1 MYPNVLTEI
10 DAGVG
15 IVTLNRPERHN
26 ALDAEMVR
34 DLNEAL
40 AAMAANPAVR
50 VLVLSSAGKTFSAG
64 ADLDWTGTGASQ
76 DVHDDENGG
85 HGLAEALRRLAS
97 FAKPTVAR
105 VQGAARGG
113 GVGLVAACDIAIAT
127 FDAAFALA
135 EGSPSLVPDTIFP
148 HVIGAMGER
157 HAKRYL
163 LTQERFSAAEAYRVG
178 LLHEMVADE
187 AALDDAVG
195 QIVEDLLQGGP
206 NTQAESKERI
216 RLIRRQG

>member
-15 IVTLNRPERHN
+15 IITLNRPERHN

-34 DLNEAL
+34 DLNEVL

-64 ADLDWTGTGASQ
+64 ADLDWTGTVASQ
-76 DVHDDENGG
+76 RVHEDESDGR
-85 HGLAEALRRLAS
+85 GLAEALQHLSS
-97 FAKPTVAR
+97 FAKPTIAR

-113 GVGLVAACDIAIAT
+113 GVGLIATCDIAIAT
-127 FDAAFALA
+127 FDTSFALA

-163 LTQERFSAAEAYRVG
+163 LTQERFSAAEAYRIG

-187 AALDDAVG
+187 AALDQAVG
-195 QIVEDLLQGGP
+195 QIVEDLLQSGP
-206 NTQAESKERI
+206 STHTEFKERI
-216 RLIRRQG
+216 RLIRRQR